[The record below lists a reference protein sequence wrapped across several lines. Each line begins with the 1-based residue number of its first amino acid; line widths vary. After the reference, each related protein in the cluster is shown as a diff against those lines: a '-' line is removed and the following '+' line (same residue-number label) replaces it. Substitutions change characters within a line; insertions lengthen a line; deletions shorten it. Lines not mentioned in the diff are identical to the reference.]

1 MSKLLPTTY
10 PPINSTFPHFLHG
23 GDYNP
28 EQWPQDVWPEDMRLM
43 KLAQCTTMSVGIFS
57 WAKLEPREGEFDFSW
72 LDTIM
77 DMLAE
82 NGMNAIL
89 ATPGGAR
96 PAWMSHKYPEVLRV
110 TSERRNKLHGL
121 RHNHCYSSP
130 VYREKTG
137 IINRALAQR
146 YKDHPALLMWHVNN
160 EYGGECHCELCQEA
174 FRVWLRERYTND
186 LDALNQAWW
195 TTFWSRVY
203 TDWSQ
208 IESPSPLGEFLVHGM
223 NIDWMRFV
231 TDQTIDFFKQEI
243 QPLRELTPE
252 VPLTANFM
260 GTYTG
265 LNYWEFAKEVDAVSW
280 DSYPG
285 WHCGEDDI
293 QPGAYTSFVHDIN
306 RCMKDGK
313 PFMLMESVPSAVNWM
328 STCKLKRPGMHLLS
342 SLQAVAHGSDTV
354 QYFQWRKGRGASEK
368 FHGAVVDHAGHE
380 NTRVFKDV
388 AEVGT
393 VLEKLD
399 AIIGTTVRPEVAVV
413 YDWENRWAID
423 GMEALNHRRRN
434 YLETC
439 TAHYRQF
446 WSMGIPVDVIDQTCD
461 ISRYRLVVLPMLYM
475 LRPGMAQKIRQFV
488 EDGGTVVMTYW
499 SGIVNESDLCFTGG
513 WPGEGLRDVFG
524 IWDEETDGLTESDR
538 NGITFSDSSS
548 MQLTGKYEARDI
560 CALIHA
566 EGAEVLATYTEDFYA
581 GRPAVTLN
589 RFGKGKAYYIASRND
604 ETFLK
609 EFYREL
615 SREIQIETVLE
626 TELPKGVTVQ
636 KRTDGQREFI
646 FIMNFSSDEQS
657 VNLGTGPFR
666 DMVSNENLTGTVTLT
681 GYGVLIVERGTK

>member
-1 MSKLLPTTY
+1 MKNSY
-10 PPINSTFPHFLHG
+10 PPVNPKFPHFLHG

-28 EQWPQDVWPEDMRLM
+28 EQWPREMWDEDMRLM
-43 KLAQCTTMSVGIFS
+43 KLAHCNTMSVGIFS
-57 WAKLEPREGEFDFSW
+57 WAKLEPQEGAFDFSW
-72 LDTIM
+72 LDRIM

-96 PAWMSHKYPEVLRV
+96 PAWMSQKYPEVLRV
-110 TSERRNKLHGL
+110 TRERRNKLHGL
-121 RHNHCYSSP
+121 RHNHCYTSP
-130 VYREKTG
+130 VYRDKTG
-137 IINRALAQR
+137 IINRKLAER

-160 EYGGECHCELCQEA
+160 EYGGQCHCELCQEA
-174 FRVWLRERYTND
+174 FRDWLRKRYNNT

-208 IESPSPLGEFLVHGM
+208 IESPSPIGEFLVHGM

-231 TDQTIDFFKQEI
+231 THQTVDFFKHEI
-243 QPLRELTPE
+243 QPLRELTPD
-252 VPLTANFM
+252 VPLTTNFM

-265 LNYWEFAKEVDAVSW
+265 LNYWEFAKEVDVVSW
-280 DSYPG
+280 DNYPA
-285 WHCGEDDI
+285 WHCSEDDI
-293 QPGAYTSFVHDIN
+293 QLGAYISFVYDIN
-306 RCMKDGK
+306 RCMKDGR

-342 SLQAVAHGSDTV
+342 SMQAVAHGSDTV

-380 NTRVFKDV
+380 NTRVFRDV

-393 VLEKLD
+393 ALEKLD
-399 AIIGTTVRPEVAVV
+399 NVIGTTVRPDVAVV

-423 GMEALNHRRRN
+423 DMEALNRGRRN

-439 TAHYRQF
+439 AAHYRQF
-446 WSMGIPVDVIDQTCD
+446 WYMGIPVDVIDQTCD

-475 LRPGMAQKIRQFV
+475 LRPGMAEKVKQFV
-488 EDGGTVVMTYW
+488 ENGGTVVMTYW

-524 IWDEETDGLTESDR
+524 IWDEETDGLAEDDR
-538 NGITFSDSSS
+538 NGIAFSEDNY
-548 MQLTGKYEARDI
+548 LKLAGTYEARDI

-566 EGAEVLATYTEDFYA
+566 EGAEVLATYSDDFYA
-581 GRPAVTLN
+581 GRPAVMRN
-589 RFGKGKAYYIASRND
+589 IYGKGTAYYIASRND
-604 ETFLK
+604 EAFLRD
-609 EFYREL
+609 FYQAL
-615 SREIQIETVLE
+615 SNDIQIKPVLD
-626 TELPKGVTVQ
+626 TELPEGITVQ
-636 KRTDGQREFI
+636 KRTDGEREFI
-646 FIMNFSSDEQS
+646 FIMNFSKNEQS
-657 VNLGTGPFR
+657 IDLGTGTFR
-666 DMVSNENLTGTVTLT
+666 DMINSGTLSGTVLLAS
-681 GYGVLIVERGTK
+681 YGVVIAEHEI